1 MPARSHREGRLLARP
16 GARRHGVGTMAEPRT
31 SVTVLTVDD
40 QRVFLRTAR
49 SLIAATPG
57 FEQVGEAASG
67 EEALE
72 LVAELRPDLVL
83 VDMRMPGM
91 DGVETA
97 HRLAEADPDAT
108 VVLISLDEV
117 PQLSSAVDRAGAAGY
132 IRKQDLST
140 RSLAELWRRH
150 RPSAA

>member
-1 MPARSHREGRLLARP
+1 MVEARTP
-16 GARRHGVGTMAEPRT
+16 
-31 SVTVLTVDD
+31 VTVLTVDD
-40 QRVFLRTAR
+40 QRIFLRTAR

-72 LVAELRPDLVL
+72 LAAELRPDLVL

-97 HRLAEADPDAT
+97 RRLAEADPQAT
-108 VVLISLDEV
+108 VVLISLEEV
-117 PQLSSAVDRAGAAGY
+117 PQLSAAVARAGVAGY

-140 RSLAELWRRH
+140 RGLAELWRRC
-150 RPSAA
+150 RLRTV